1 MGRGKVNADINEV
14 VKVIRAE
21 LHNGARLEDIV
32 LADNEKFM
40 DNYSHFIA
48 ALLKVC
54 PYPSQG
60 LIEDACKQAWDD
72 KSDQSLTFANRISK
86 AITFSRLKLKS
97 MKSGVKLGP
106 GCTRICNA
114 IKKSLHDFK
123 RSKSGE
129 SSSPPSKKQKKGGL
143 IPSKEKVSKPATTG
157 ASSSSAT
164 DTASILALYG
174 VNSST
179 NPLLPTL
186 DSFEASQSTNC
197 CEISSDEAIKP
208 EAAAKTVTGSINN
221 GTEIHK
227 PSAVQP
233 FGEPWLCNKD
243 MTLKRMGSDGQIQ
256 LASMC
261 AGKSGFAVARF
272 PNTTVE
278 IQTEL
283 PNLSLE
289 LQQQPFKKPASAK
302 KAPKK
307 QKSKSKAKAAKDA
320 DSDDSSDLVPLQAK
334 KAIPAKSAVV
344 KEVSAAAPSTKV
356 APAAVSNKKKIET
369 RAASS
374 TALAPQAVQDA
385 KPQNR
390 SFQSE
395 VYGQSKAEYYTSKS
409 YIRHLVDGKW
419 KLIIGTSHPRH
430 WAIISSLSACVESGK
445 SKDELLAEREILEAE
460 DVQ

>member
-1 MGRGKVNADINEV
+1 MGRGKVNADSSEV
-14 VKVIRAE
+14 IKVIRAE
-21 LHNGARLEDIV
+21 LHNGARLEDFA

-40 DNYSHFIA
+40 DTYAGFMA
-48 ALLKVC
+48 ALLSVC

-72 KSDQSLTFANRISK
+72 KSDQSVTFASRIIK
-86 AITFSRLKLKS
+86 AITFCRQKVKS
-97 MKSGVKLGP
+97 MKSGIKLGP

-114 IKKSLHDFK
+114 IKKSIISFK

-129 SSSPPSKKQKKGGL
+129 SSSPPSKKKKKGGL
-143 IPSKEKVSKPATTG
+143 SPSNEKVAKPGSKD

-174 VNSST
+174 VKSST
-179 NPLLPTL
+179 APLLPTL
-186 DSFEASQSTNC
+186 DSFEATQSTSC

-208 EAAAKTVTGSINN
+208 AAAAKTVTGPTNN
-221 GTEIHK
+221 GTGTQK

-256 LASMC
+256 LASMS
-261 AGKSGFAVARF
+261 AGTSGFAVARF

-283 PNLSLE
+283 PNLCLE
-289 LQQQPFKKPASAK
+289 LQQQAFKKPASAK
-302 KAPKK
+302 KALKKPKT
-307 QKSKSKAKAAKDA
+307 KAKAKVAKDT
-320 DSDDSSDLVPLQAK
+320 DSDDSSDLVAPQPK
-334 KAIPAKSAVV
+334 KAIPAKPEMV
-344 KEVSAAAPSTKV
+344 KEVSAAGPSTKV

-369 RAASS
+369 GATSS

-395 VYGQSKAEYYTSKS
+395 VYGQSKAEYYTAKS

-419 KLIIGTSHPRH
+419 KLIIGSSHPRH
-430 WAIISSLSACVESGK
+430 WAIISALTPYVESGK

-460 DVQ
+460 DAQ